1 MAVQMAELWQRLQP
15 SLASVPTISGWSNDR
30 GYFDGSFGTFG
41 GGHQKVFDGRNDRG
55 YKRND
60 RVRSGMWCFS
70 CWNTWVPPRPQVCL
84 SSSCF
89 ARPGPKRCTNVLL
102 LLLGELTVL
111 HCSLI
116 LLVLSL

>member
-55 YKRND
+55 YKKTTE
-60 RVRSGMWCFS
+60 S
-70 CWNTWVPPRPQVCL
+70 
-84 SSSCF
+84 
-89 ARPGPKRCTNVLL
+89 APGCGAFRAGTHGSHPGLRCA
-102 LLLGELTVL
+102 
-111 HCSLI
+111 
-116 LLVLSL
+116 